1 MSRDAIEDDFFDPFP
16 LKKGSVHTT
25 TNNKSMTNVAVNH
38 ALLLGIEAWKKRAE
52 DAEKKLDGA
61 KKRKSTSEPK
71 AKKKKAANGVAKKPK
86 EKKKQQQLT
95 KEQLAAKVKRLESK
109 LKKKK

>member
-1 MSRDAIEDDFFDPFP
+1 MRDAVEDDFFDPFP

-61 KKRKSTSEPK
+61 KKRKSPSEPK
-71 AKKKKAANGVAKKPK
+71 AKKAVKKPK
-86 EKKKQQQLT
+86 EKKKKQLT

-109 LKKKK
+109 LKKK